1 MNAEKLNLKSGI
13 IVTKD
18 FDGKKSFGKK
28 GTRHLP
34 KNLNISWK
42 KIKTL

>member
-28 GTRHLP
+28 SIYFIPL
-34 KNLNISWK
+34 WK
-42 KIKTL
+42 FLLEEFL